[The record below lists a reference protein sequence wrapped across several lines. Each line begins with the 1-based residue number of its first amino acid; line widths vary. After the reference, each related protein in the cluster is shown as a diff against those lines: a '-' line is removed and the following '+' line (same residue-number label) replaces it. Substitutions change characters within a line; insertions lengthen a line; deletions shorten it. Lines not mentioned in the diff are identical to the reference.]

1 MHGDRLVFQMP
12 VGEVAAGLRE
22 RLKILELLHRRN
34 AGQFFA
40 KIVLVPLAIL
50 RRMQQAVDVVENV
63 FFGDDFEL
71 LIGLIESLQ
80 RPIGHTI

>member
-1 MHGDRLVFQMP
+1 MAIDGFVVEVP
-12 VGEVAAGLRE
+12 VREVSTGLRE

-40 KIVLVPLAIL
+40 EIVPVPLAIL